1 MKNVGIQHACS
12 EDWNKMTPTEKG
24 AFCQK
29 CAKQVYDFTNKSTND
44 IKLTLLELKGQEIC
58 GRMTLSQERALNAEF
73 EQWMEENKTNFQRL
87 FITALLIVFGLA
99 LFSCEDE
106 RDQRKI
112 SDTQTALAR
121 IIEEKE
127 VQKEETPTKVA
138 EYIVAPPE
146 IVELVEPVYEVPDVV
161 TFEETLDNVVIS
173 APYRDE
179 HSYVTSGVMIA
190 DRSYYNYLTETTPTV
205 ETDEN
210 GVPYPTEFKALAF
223 PNPAVESTTLEI
235 QAPQKERMEINL
247 YDTSGK
253 LIREIYS
260 GKISKGTFRQFID
273 LNDLNSGLYLVIIQS
288 KDFKETV
295 RVVKN

>member
-29 CAKQVYDFTNKSTND
+29 CAKQVYDFTNNSTKE

-58 GRMTLSQERALNAEF
+58 GRMTLSQERTLNAEF
-73 EQWMEENKTNFQRL
+73 EHWIEENKTNFQRL

-112 SDTQTALAR
+112 TETQTALAR

-127 VQKEETPTKVA
+127 APKEEAPIQEV
-138 EYIVAPPE
+138 EIIVPQ
-146 IVELVEPVYEVPDVV
+146 IVEIEAPEPVYLEMSIEETQLEDVV
-161 TFEETLDNVVIS
+161 ID
-173 APYRDE
+173 APYMVE
-179 HSYVTSGVMIA
+179 QYVTSGVMIA

-210 GVPYPTEFKALAF
+210 GVPYPTEFKAFAF

-235 QAPQKERMEINL
+235 QAPNKERMEINL

-253 LIREIYS
+253 LIKEIYS
-260 GKISKGTFRQFID
+260 GKISRGTFQQFID

>member
-29 CAKQVYDFTNKSTND
+29 CAKQVYDFTNKSTGE
-44 IKLTLLELKGQEIC
+44 IKLTLLELEGQEIC
-58 GRMTLSQERALNAEF
+58 GRMTLSQERQLNAEF
-73 EQWMEENKTNFQRL
+73 EQWVNENKTNFQRL

-106 RDQRKI
+106 QDQRKI
-112 SDTQTALAR
+112 TETQTALAR

-127 VQKEETPTKVA
+127 APEEVTRVKA
-138 EYIVAPPE
+138 IEFIAPPE
-146 IVELVEPVYEVPDVV
+146 IAELAEPEPVYEVIELVTEEEIQLDDVV
-161 TFEETLDNVVIS
+161 INGYEE
-173 APYRDE
+173 
-179 HSYVTSGVMIA
+179 SYVTSGVMIA
-190 DRSYYNYLTETTPTV
+190 DRSYYNYLTETTPAV

-223 PNPAVESTTLEI
+223 PNPAIESTTLEI
-235 QAPQKERMEINL
+235 QAPNKERMEINL

-253 LIREIYS
+253 LIREVYS
-260 GKISKGTFRQFID
+260 GKISRGTFRQFID
-273 LNDLNSGLYLVIIQS
+273 LNNLTPGLYLVIIQS
-288 KDFKETV
+288 RDFKETV